1 MSESL
6 LELKGLSLQIG
17 GTRLLDQVSLS
28 LDAGECCALVGESGS
43 GKSLTGLSLC
53 GLWPASAHLQAE
65 HWQFSGRN
73 MQGLSERQW
82 RDQRGTGIGMIFQN
96 PMSALNPIKTIGEQ
110 ISEGLRLRLGYSRR
124 QARQESIAWLERL
137 AVPDAAQRYRLYPHE
152 FSCVMLQRVVIAAA
166 VALRPKLLIPDEPTT
181 ALDVSV
187 QAETLLCLDQ
197 LRRDLGM
204 GLLFITH
211 DLSVVAQI
219 ADRVAVMYA
228 GQIVESASVTQIYQ
242 APQHPYTQCLYRALP
257 APDGSGLVP
266 IAGTAPDLSQ
276 PLQGCRFEARCPA
289 AMAKCRQT
297 PPMFELA
304 EGRCSR
310 CWLSEGGRVHA

>member
-17 GTRLLDQVSLS
+17 ATRLLDQVSLS

-53 GLWPASAHLQAE
+53 GLWPASAVPEAK
-65 HWQFSGRN
+65 HWQFGGRS
-73 MQGLSERQW
+73 MQGLSDRQW
-82 RDQRGTGIGMIFQN
+82 REQRGTGIGMIFQN

-124 QARQESIAWLERL
+124 QARMESIAWLERL
-137 AVPDAAQRYRLYPHE
+137 AVPDAAQRYRQYPHE
-152 FSCVMLQRVVIAAA
+152 FSGGMLQRVVIAAA
-166 VALRPKLLIPDEPTT
+166 VALRPRLLIADEPTT

-187 QAETLLCLDQ
+187 QAETLLCLDE

-242 APQHPYTQCLYRALP
+242 APRHPYTQCLYRALP
-257 APDGSGLVP
+257 ATDGSGLVP
-266 IAGTAPDLSQ
+266 IEGTAPDLSRAI
-276 PLQGCRFEARCPA
+276 QGCRFEARCPQA
-289 AMAKCRQT
+289 LAKCRQA
-297 PPMFELA
+297 PPMFELSG
-304 EGRCSR
+304 ERYSR
-310 CWLSEGGRVHA
+310 CWLSEEDCVDA